1 MLKIAFDNDY
11 VYPLEKNHRFPM
23 VKYELIPEQLL
34 REGTCTDE
42 NFFIPK
48 MVSDDHVLL
57 THEKSY
63 FSRLCELSLSKKE
76 QRPIGFPMSKELVTR
91 EKKIVGGTIECC
103 NFSMSYG
110 VSMNIAG
117 GTHHAFH
124 NRGEAFCM
132 LNDQAVAANVL
143 IHEINDVNKVLI
155 IDLDVHQGNGTASI
169 FNDQE
174 KVFTFSKAGYKTQKV
189 TLTTSFDNLFWGNLL
204 FGGSIGSSVDSW
216 FTNNAQEYSPNQFY
230 VSMEKN

>member
-1 MLKIAFDNDY
+1 
-11 VYPLEKNHRFPM
+11 
-23 VKYELIPEQLL
+23 
-34 REGTCTDE
+34 
-42 NFFIPK
+42 

-143 IHEINDVNKVLI
+143 IHEITDVNKVLI
-155 IDLDVHQGNGTASI
+155 IDLDVHQGNGTHLYLMI
-169 FNDQE
+169 
-174 KVFTFSKAGYKTQKV
+174 KKKY
-189 TLTTSFDNLFWGNLL
+189 LL
-204 FGGSIGSSVDSW
+204 YHF
-216 FTNNAQEYSPNQFY
+216 
-230 VSMEKN
+230 MEKIIILSEKKKVILI

>member
-48 MVSDDHVLL
+48 MVSDNHVLL

-143 IHEINDVNKVLI
+143 INEINR
-155 IDLDVHQGNGTASI
+155 
-169 FNDQE
+169 
-174 KVFTFSKAGYKTQKV
+174 
-189 TLTTSFDNLFWGNLL
+189 
-204 FGGSIGSSVDSW
+204 
-216 FTNNAQEYSPNQFY
+216 
-230 VSMEKN
+230 